1 MVPPR
6 LTLIQGATA
15 SGKSGLALALA
26 QAWDAEII
34 GADSMQVF
42 RGMEI
47 GTAAPTQAEQVL
59 VRHHLVGCWEPDQPV
74 NVARWADAVDRL
86 IKERPLQRFVIVG
99 GTNMWIRLWLQGQAD
114 SPPVDEQIRQCL
126 ELLETPELRSR
137 LEQLDPRSASKIHS
151 NDRYRMVRALAHLEQ
166 TGTPLSAAH
175 QAHDWGEPRYD
186 CFRLGIL
193 PNRAWLHERIARRAE
208 AMYRDGLVDEAVG
221 IRDRYGM
228 IRPLRVLGYRD
239 ALDLR
244 DGKISDQEALHLT
257 QRDTRRYA
265 KNQETWLRK
274 ESIDILGEAGQL
286 AEPDSERLAAR
297 AIALWEQ
304 RFS

>member
-42 RGMEI
+42 RGMQI
-47 GTAAPTQAEQVL
+47 GTAAPTQAEQRL
-59 VRHHLVGCWEPDQPV
+59 VKHHLVGCWAPDEPV
-74 NVARWADAVDRL
+74 NVARWADAVDCL
-86 IKERPLQRFVIVG
+86 INERPEQRFVIVG
-99 GTNMWIRLWLQGQAD
+99 GTNMWIRLWLQGQVD
-114 SPPVDEQIRQCL
+114 SPPVDEQIRQRL
-126 ELLETPELRSR
+126 ELLETCDLRSQ
-137 LEQLDPRSASKIHS
+137 LEQADPQSASKIHG

-166 TGTPLSAAH
+166 TGLPLSSAH

-186 CFRLGIL
+186 CFRLGLL
-193 PNRAWLHERIARRAE
+193 PNRAWLHERIGRRAI

-221 IRDRYGM
+221 LREDYGL

-239 ALDLR
+239 ALDLA
-244 DGKISDQEALHLT
+244 DGKISYDEALHLT

-274 ESIDILGEAGQL
+274 ESVDILGEAGQL
-286 AEPDSERLAAR
+286 IESDSDRLAKQ
-297 AIALWEQ
+297 AIARWEK
-304 RFS
+304 RWD